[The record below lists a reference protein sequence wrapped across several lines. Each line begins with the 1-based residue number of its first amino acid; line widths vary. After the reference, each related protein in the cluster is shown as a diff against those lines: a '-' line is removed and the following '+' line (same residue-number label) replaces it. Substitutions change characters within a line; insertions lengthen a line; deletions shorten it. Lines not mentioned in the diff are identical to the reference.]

1 MSTPRWCLS
10 LVGLVA
16 AFVLTGCSCGPDTH
30 AVNAFP
36 NGPDVLTVVRDG
48 VTRHVDAA
56 GQVNEFVGAPENFQ
70 FVYNTIEGS
79 TRGDGIRIAVGGD
92 DPVTKEIVT
101 LVFALP
107 VSLRQGDVYTVGQT
121 FAVEPSVD
129 FPDPLAVWGPHD
141 LQQSSRAE
149 VGFTAATYTFP
160 PAHFTIGYRATSA
173 TGTIQVTK
181 REHGRA
187 ELNLNLSFVDAAG
200 KAALVT
206 GRMTVATQQTPAPC
220 N

>member
-1 MSTPRWCLS
+1 MSTPRCALS
-10 LVGLVA
+10 LIGLATAVA
-16 AFVLTGCSCGPDTH
+16 LTGCSCGPDTH

-36 NGPDVLTVVRDG
+36 TGQDVLTVVRDG

-56 GQVNEFVGAPENFQ
+56 GQVNEFIGAPENFQ

-79 TRGDGIRIAVGGD
+79 TRGDGIRIGVGGD
-92 DPVTKEIVT
+92 DPVTNEGVM

-107 VSLRQGDVYTVGQT
+107 VSLRQGDVYTVGRT

-141 LQQSSRAE
+141 LQESNRAE
-149 VGFTAATYTFP
+149 VGFTTSTYTFP
-160 PAHFTIGYRATSA
+160 PAHFMIGYRATSA

-200 KAALVT
+200 KTALVT
-206 GRMTVATQQTPAPC
+206 GHVTVATQQTPAPC